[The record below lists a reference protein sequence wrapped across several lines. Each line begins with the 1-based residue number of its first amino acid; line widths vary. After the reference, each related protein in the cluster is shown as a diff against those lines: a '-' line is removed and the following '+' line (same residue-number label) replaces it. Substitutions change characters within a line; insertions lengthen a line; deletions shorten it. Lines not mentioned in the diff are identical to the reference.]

1 MYSSTQLLYLL
12 VLFLVTSFSIFLCV
26 KKERKGQEYLYIY
39 LSLTLALEF
48 LMYIFQILFKSSSD
62 FEILY
67 NAYFL
72 FCAIFFLK
80 YFNRGQER
88 GLVRLNSIIFCIFC
102 ILYVLFVVENYWE
115 INQGVAIIFAL
126 TYILYGLIW
135 FYGKLM
141 NPNLIKIWNEP
152 KFWISSAFLFWG
164 VFFIL
169 RVIPRYLFDRIDN
182 EVLIV
187 SQSLFFI
194 INIIFYL
201 FFLVSL
207 VKYDK
212 KNGG

>member
-1 MYSSTQLLYLL
+1 MYSSFQLAYMI
-12 VLFLVTSFSIFLCV
+12 VLFLVACFSILLCIKNGKRQQDFLCV
-26 KKERKGQEYLYIY
+26 YLVI
-39 LSLTLALEF
+39 TFCLEF
-48 LMYIFQILFKSSSD
+48 SMYVFQIYFKSSSD

-67 NAYFL
+67 NAYCL

-88 GLVRLNSIIFCIFC
+88 GLVRLNIIIFCIFC
-102 ILYVLFVVENYWE
+102 ILYALFIVENYWK

-126 TYILYGLIW
+126 IYILYGLIW

-169 RVIPRYLFDRIDN
+169 RVIPRYLFDRVDDQ
-182 EVLIV
+182 VLII
-187 SQSLFFI
+187 SQSLFFT
-194 INIIFYL
+194 INTLFYL

-207 VKYDK
+207 IKYDK
-212 KNGG
+212 KNGD